1 MLCEHAPKIFWKRFG
16 NEVKPNAILAIV
28 QEYQSWKDN
37 VGIQVPIN
45 EYGNKFKNAD
55 VLIRNFII
63 WILTKEMNQKRF
75 NKNKTFSY
83 FSGCPK

>member
-1 MLCEHAPKIFWKRFG
+1 MLQKYFERDSG

-45 EYGNKFKNAD
+45 EYGNKLKNSD

-63 WILTKEMNQKRF
+63 WILTKEMN
-75 NKNKTFSY
+75 
-83 FSGCPK
+83 